1 MKRIFGSEE
10 NCMNNLFL
18 KLRIPLAA
26 LFLLTWV
33 IAAAA
38 FASEG
43 PRWKRSRHS
52 GGGHSVAEPAAI
64 VLLGAGLVSLGIY
77 AKRKRDKK

>member
-1 MKRIFGSEE
+1 MKS
-10 NCMNNLFL
+10 LFR
-18 KLRIPLAA
+18 KMRVPLAA

-33 IAAAA
+33 VAAAA

-43 PRWKRSRHS
+43 PRCKRSMHR

-64 VLLGAGLVSLGIY
+64 VLLGGGLVSLAFMPRG
-77 AKRKRDKK
+77 

>member
-1 MKRIFGSEE
+1 
-10 NCMNNLFL
+10 MNNLFR
-18 KLRIPLAA
+18 KLRVPLAA

-43 PRWKRSRHS
+43 PRWKRGKHS
-52 GGGHSVAEPAAI
+52 GNYNSVAEPAAI

-77 AKRKRDKK
+77 AKRKRDKKE

>member
-1 MKRIFGSEE
+1 MK
-10 NCMNNLFL
+10 NLFH
-18 KLRIPLAA
+18 KMRIPLAA

-33 IAAAA
+33 VAAAA

-43 PRWKRSRHS
+43 PRWKKNKHKGSS
-52 GGGHSVAEPAAI
+52 HSVAEPAAI

-77 AKRKRDKK
+77 AKRKRDKKK

>member
-1 MKRIFGSEE
+1 MK
-10 NCMNNLFL
+10 NLFR
-18 KLRIPLAA
+18 KLRVPLAA

-33 IAAAA
+33 VAAAA

-43 PRWKRSRHS
+43 PRWKRSKHS
-52 GGGHSVAEPAAI
+52 GGYNSVAEPAAI

-77 AKRKRDKK
+77 AKRKREKNK

>member
-1 MKRIFGSEE
+1 MKE
-10 NCMNNLFL
+10 LFR
-18 KLRIPLAA
+18 KLRVPLAA

-33 IAAAA
+33 AAAVA

-64 VLLGAGLVSLGIY
+64 VLLGAGLISLGIY
-77 AKRKRDKK
+77 AKRKRDKKK